1 MKTMGRCWAAF
12 GLMLA
17 AAACGSGD
25 AGDQGAEGDTITRAE
40 IPDNEFFPMEL
51 EARIDSLV
59 AELNK
64 TSLEPMQ
71 MVVLTKNLSDF
82 FEPIAVGANRAIG
95 ELEAIGNVLG
105 PTDQS
110 PDDPTTTQ
118 DLQNQQIDQAV
129 ADEAKGIGVSPFG
142 EENRAS
148 IDKAADAGIHVV
160 TFDSDLV
167 DSKRS
172 LYVGSL
178 GYSVG
183 ETAANTLLDMLPKE
197 PSGTVLILGTTG
209 KQWRDGFDRTHAAQ
223 NVFGKA
229 GYTFT
234 VVQAVFVDDNEA
246 TDIDQM
252 KSAIQTANPPVVG
265 MLGLFNISYRCVMAA
280 DAAGIDVPI
289 VAVDFDPKTV
299 EYMREGRI
307 QATHT
312 QRQYYEGYLVPYI
325 LYGINTIGLDAT
337 KQILAPL
344 VDDKGRVNIGIDVVR
359 SDKID
364 DYNDF
369 LNTIGAI
376 Q

>member
-1 MKTMGRCWAAF
+1 MKTMGRCWAAL

-25 AGDQGAEGDTITRAE
+25 AQGEGTESDTITRAE

-71 MVVLTKNLSDF
+71 MVVLLKNLSDF

-110 PDDPTTTQ
+110 GDATTSQ
-118 DLQNQQIDQAV
+118 DLQNQQIAQAV
-129 ADEAKGIGVSPFG
+129 ADGAKGIGVSPYDDA
-142 EENRAS
+142 NAAS
-148 IDKAADAGIHVV
+148 IDKAADDGVHVV
-160 TFDSDLV
+160 TLDSDLS

-172 LYVGSL
+172 LFVGSL
-178 GYSVG
+178 SYSVG
-183 ETAANTLLDMLPKE
+183 ETAANTLLKMLPK
-197 PSGTVLILGTTG
+197 PPGTVLIHGNIAAG
-209 KQWRDGFDRTHAAQ
+209 WPDGFDRTQAAQ
-223 NVFGKA
+223 DVIGKA

-234 VVQAVFVDDNEA
+234 VSQAVFFDVESVDV
-246 TDIDQM
+246 DQM
-252 KSAIQTANPPVVG
+252 KSFIEAANPPVVG

-289 VAVDFDPKTV
+289 VAFDFDPKTV

-307 QATHT
+307 QATHA

-344 VDDKGRVNIGIDVVR
+344 VDDKGRVNIGIDVVP

>member
-1 MKTMGRCWAAF
+1 MKTTGRCWAAF

-25 AGDQGAEGDTITRAE
+25 AGGEGADSDIITRAD

-51 EARIDSLV
+51 ESRIDSLV

-71 MVVLTKNLSDF
+71 MVVLLKNLSDF

-105 PTDQS
+105 PTDQ
-110 PDDPTTTQ
+110 PDDDPTTTQ
-118 DLQNQQIDQAV
+118 DLQNQQIQQAV
-129 ADEAKGIGVSPFG
+129 ADRAKGIGVSPFG
-142 EENRAS
+142 DVN
-148 IDKAADAGIHVV
+148 KAAIDEAAAAGVHVV

-178 GYSVG
+178 GYSAG
-183 ETAANTLLDMLPKE
+183 KTAASTLLEMLPE
-197 PSGTVLILGTTG
+197 PPGTVLIHGITG
-209 KQWRDGFDRTHAAQ
+209 KDWPDAFDRTQAAQ
-223 NVFGKA
+223 DVIGKA

-234 VVQAVFVDDNEA
+234 VTQAAFVGEESADV
-246 TDIDQM
+246 DQM
-252 KSAIQTANPPVVG
+252 KAVLEAANPPVVG
-265 MLGLFNISYRCVMAA
+265 MLGLFNISYRLVMAA
-280 DAAGIDVPI
+280 EAAGIEGVPI
-289 VAVDFDPKTV
+289 VAFDYDPKTV

-307 QATHT
+307 RATHT

-344 VDDKGRVNIGIDVVR
+344 VDDKGRVNIGIDVVL
-359 SDKID
+359 SEKID

>member
-1 MKTMGRCWAAF
+1 MKMMGRCWAAL

-25 AGDQGAEGDTITRAE
+25 AGGEGAESDTITRAE

-64 TSLEPMQ
+64 ISLEPMQ

-82 FEPIAVGANRAIG
+82 FEPISVGANRAIG

-110 PDDPTTTQ
+110 SDDPTTTQ
-118 DLQNQQIDQAV
+118 DLQNQQIEQAV
-129 ADEAKGIGVSPFG
+129 ADRAKGIGVSPFG
-142 EENRAS
+142 DSNKAA
-148 IDKAADAGIHVV
+148 IDKAADAGVHVV
-160 TFDSDLV
+160 TFDNDLV

-178 GYSVG
+178 GYSAG
-183 ETAANTLLDMLPKE
+183 FTAANTLLEMLPD
-197 PSGTVLILGTTG
+197 PPGTVLIHGSTA
-209 KQWRDGFDRTHAAQ
+209 KDWPDGYDRTQAAQ
-223 NVFGKA
+223 DVFGKA

-234 VVQAVFVDDNEA
+234 VITASFAGDESTNVDEMKAVIQA
-246 TDIDQM
+246 
-252 KSAIQTANPPVVG
+252 ANPPVVG
-265 MLGLFNISYRCVMAA
+265 MLGLFNISYRCAMAA
-280 DAAGIDVPI
+280 EAAGIEVPI
-289 VAVDFDPKTV
+289 VAFDFDPKTV
-299 EYMREGRI
+299 EHMREGRI
-307 QATHT
+307 HATHT
-312 QRQYYEGYLVPYI
+312 QRQYYEGYLVPYL

-344 VDDKGRVNIGIDVVR
+344 VDDKGRVNIGIDVVP

-364 DYNDF
+364 VYNDF